1 MATPDKT
8 PHLEA
13 AGSRRSFLKNSVLA
27 ASAFT
32 IVPRF
37 VLGGNGFT
45 APSDTFYVGCIGVGG
60 KGETDVSMI
69 GKCNNTK
76 IAALCDV
83 DDKSAGKMVKR
94 FSKATYYKD
103 WRVMLDR
110 QGGDLDGVSITTP
123 DHMHA
128 HPALRAMSMGKHV
141 YVQKPLTHNI
151 REARLLTEAAAKYKV
166 VTQMGNQGASGNDV
180 RTVQEWVNAG
190 LIGEVTRVHSWTNR
204 PVWPQGL
211 PTPSGKHQVP
221 KELDWD
227 LWIGCAD
234 YVDYNPAYHP
244 FNWRGWWPYG
254 TGALGDMACHIL
266 DPFFRILPVK
276 YASEV
281 ECSASTIWSGFFVEA
296 SYPDSC
302 PPSSIIHFTFPRTD
316 GRGDIRLTWMDG
328 GLLPERPAELLPD
341 ERMGDVDGGLILE
354 GTKGKIITGMWAG
367 NPKLLPTSR
376 MKTETLPAPS
386 LARIP
391 DGPDGH
397 YANWVN
403 AAMEGYGKGATTS
416 SFDYSGPFT
425 EAILLGNVALR
436 AYQIKKGNEYPGR
449 KKLIWDAAGMS
460 VTNFDEANQFVSR
473 KYRAGWDLS
482 S

>member
-1 MATPDKT
+1 MTTPDQNN
-8 PHLEA
+8 PLP
-13 AGSRRSFLKNSVLA
+13 GGSSRRTFLKNSALV
-27 ASAFT
+27 ASAIT

-37 VLGGNGFT
+37 VLGGKGYT
-45 APSDTFYVGCIGVGG
+45 PPSDTFYVGCIGVGG

-69 GKCNNTK
+69 GKARDTK
-76 IAALCDV
+76 IVALCDV
-83 DDKSAGKMVKR
+83 DDKSAEKMVRR
-94 FSKATYYKD
+94 FSKAAYHKD
-103 WRVMLDR
+103 WRVMLDKHAAE
-110 QGGDLDGVSITTP
+110 LDGVSITTP

-151 REARLLTEAAAKYKV
+151 REARLLTEAAEKYKV
-166 VTQMGNQGASGNDV
+166 VTQMGNQGASGDDV
-180 RTVQEWVNAG
+180 RKVQEWVNAG
-190 LIGEVTRVHSWTNR
+190 LIGDISRVHSWTNR

-211 PTPSGKHQVP
+211 PTPSGSHTVP
-221 KELDWD
+221 AGLDWN

-234 YVDYNPAYHP
+234 FVDYNPAYHP

-296 SYPDSC
+296 NYPDSC

-316 GRGDIRLTWMDG
+316 GKGDIRLTWMDG

-341 ERMGDVDGGLILE
+341 EPMGDVDGGLILE
-354 GTKGKIITGMWAG
+354 GTKGKIVTGMWARK
-367 NPKLLPTSR
+367 PLLLPSSR
-376 MKTETLPAPS
+376 MKSETLPAETLP
-386 LARIP
+386 RIP
-391 DGPDGH
+391 DGVDGH
-397 YANWVN
+397 YANWVS
-403 AAMEGYGKGATTS
+403 AAKEGYGKGVTTS
-416 SFDYSGPFT
+416 PFNFSGPFT

-436 AYQIKKGNEYPGR
+436 AYQIKGFAGR
-449 KKLIWDAAGMS
+449 KKLLWDAASMK
-460 VTNFDEANQFVSR
+460 VTNYAEANQFVSR
-473 KYRAGWDLS
+473 KYRTGWELVG
-482 S
+482 